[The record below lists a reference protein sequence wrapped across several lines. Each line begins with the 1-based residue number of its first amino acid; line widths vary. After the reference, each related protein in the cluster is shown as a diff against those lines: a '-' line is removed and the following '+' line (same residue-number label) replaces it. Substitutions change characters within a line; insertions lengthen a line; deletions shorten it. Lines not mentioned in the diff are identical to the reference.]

1 MCSRPLNEKP
11 IIGHIVNV
19 TTGDNGLTEAKGVL
33 NPEEAMGQFKKM
45 KGEAEQVVQK
55 LDSFQQMATKFVE
68 EASETLDMNILK
80 GEEFLAGVQDL
91 IDSSG
96 VEGNPLL
103 QALIQLMN
111 EDLNWFKEEA
121 ARLITI
127 KRHYTEISQ
136 LYL

>member
-1 MCSRPLNEKP
+1 MCSCPSNEKP

-19 TTGDNGLTEAKGVL
+19 TTGDNGLTEAKEVL

-96 VEGNPLL
+96 AEGNQLL

-127 KRHYTEISQ
+127 KRHYTEMSQ